1 MDKRMALILMIVG
14 IILIG
19 YGIYAMVIPETQISI
34 GDLDIVKEQDNKNAY
49 ITIWLGIIALL
60 SAFLGRK
67 KT

>member
-1 MDKRMALILMIVG
+1 MDKRIALILMIVG

-19 YGIYAMVIPETQISI
+19 YGIYTMVIPETQISI

-60 SAFLGRK
+60 SAFLGGK